1 MSKNN
6 KNTKKTRES
15 YKSFAGKYVKQN
27 EAREKLIKDN
37 VKVLKLLKKTARDI
51 VEAQKSNASKSI
63 ENPVFEGGGKLSR
76 GQLADYRLKHIQKLL
91 NIQKKNK
98 TLKKFNRRL
107 NKTIK
112 LY

>member
-1 MSKNN
+1 M
-6 KNTKKTRES
+6 
-15 YKSFAGKYVKQN
+15 
-27 EAREKLIKDN
+27 
-37 VKVLKLLKKTARDI
+37 I
-51 VEAQKSNASKSI
+51 VPKAQKAKATTSI
-63 ENPVFEGGGKLSR
+63 KNPVHEGGGKLSR

-91 NIQKKNK
+91 NKQKKNK

>member
-1 MSKNN
+1 MAKLYKN
-6 KNTKKTRES
+6 KE
-15 YKSFAGKYVKQN
+15 KQLRNILANN
-27 EAREKLIKDN
+27 EIALRRLER
-37 VKVLKLLKKTARDI
+37 TARQI
-51 VEAQKSNASKSI
+51 QRAKKQTTTPVT
-63 ENPVFEGGGKLSR
+63 NPVHEGGGKLSR

-91 NIQKKNK
+91 NKQKKNK

>member
-1 MSKNN
+1 MYKKRGKQFTKIVKNN
-6 KNTKKTRES
+6 ERVLERLERT
-15 YKSFAGKYVKQN
+15 
-27 EAREKLIKDN
+27 AREIQQ
-37 VKVLKLLKKTARDI
+37 
-51 VEAQKSNASKSI
+51 AQERYSTSKM
-63 ENPVFEGGGKLSR
+63 NPMQDEHAGGGKLSR

-91 NIQKKNK
+91 NKQKKNK

>member
-1 MSKNN
+1 MAKLYKN
-6 KNTKKTRES
+6 KEIQLKKIL
-15 YKSFAGKYVKQN
+15 ANN
-27 EAREKLIKDN
+27 E
-37 VKVLKLLKKTARDI
+37 KVLRSLKRTARQI
-51 VEAQKSNASKSI
+51 IKAQQENATTSTQ
-63 ENPVFEGGGKLSR
+63 NPVHEGGGKLSR

-91 NIQKKNK
+91 NKQKKNK